1 MIALAD
7 VILAAEVLDLH
18 ADDSLLEYLHH
29 QVVVFFE
36 EGAAQ
41 GGDDTGIHRGD
52 RIVTSIPLDDWSL
65 GTDDLHIFLILLR
78 RLCILDSLLEHLCE
92 TGFVVLLS
100 IFIGRL
106 DK

>member
-29 QVVVFFE
+29 QVVVFFK

-41 GGDDTGIHRGD
+41 GGDDTGIYH
-52 RIVTSIPLDDWSL
+52 
-65 GTDDLHIFLILLR
+65 
-78 RLCILDSLLEHLCE
+78 LE
-92 TGFVVLLS
+92 
-100 IFIGRL
+100 
-106 DK
+106 